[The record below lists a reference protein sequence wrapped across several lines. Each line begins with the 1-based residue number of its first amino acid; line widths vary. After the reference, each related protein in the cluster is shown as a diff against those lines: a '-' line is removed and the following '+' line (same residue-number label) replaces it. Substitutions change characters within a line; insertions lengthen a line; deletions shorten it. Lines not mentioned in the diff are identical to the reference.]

1 MQPRTGRVR
10 TPGRA
15 AGHRRAAVTLRI
27 MAFTDD
33 PDGDRFFALRT
44 FFALLTLAGRFRRH
58 GGRPVC
64 LEIEL
69 AGDLPLLRR

>member
-1 MQPRTGRVR
+1 MQPTTGRVR

-33 PDGDRFFALRT
+33 LDGDRFFALRT
-44 FFALLTLAGRFRRH
+44 FGRD
-58 GGRPVC
+58 GVPVTTAIWPAPADGR
-64 LEIEL
+64 
-69 AGDLPLLRR
+69 